1 MGICRYFRSRS
12 WLNLKTL
19 ISLQFQYYICGGQI
33 WIVQQD
39 ILSMLRDNPP
49 SSEVCFS
56 WIQPYNLPSLSW
68 ICIATL
74 WHSHSYLPSSKGTE
88 HNLCVTWTKTNLCE
102 HAPFSRKGSKN
113 KENSY
118 HMVPLPNQD
127 VFNIDLNDLQI
138 GYWIKC
144 HLNILS
150 YGIPGNCLSQE
161 TARLQLWVLFFT
173 EY

>member
-1 MGICRYFRSRS
+1 MD
-12 WLNLKTL
+12 L
-19 ISLQFQYYICGGQI
+19 
-33 WIVQQD
+33 
-39 ILSMLRDNPP
+39 
-49 SSEVCFS
+49 
-56 WIQPYNLPSLSW
+56 
-68 ICIATL
+68 
-74 WHSHSYLPSSKGTE
+74 HSHIVAQPQLFTFLERYRAQ
-88 HNLCVTWTKTNLCE
+88 LCVTWTKTNLCE

-161 TARLQLWVLFFT
+161 TARLQWWVLFFT
-173 EY
+173 EYWTQNIGHERGTAWSIPRCRSYRDPVALAVSISSSISRSPDHAERRKWGWEHSLQKLE